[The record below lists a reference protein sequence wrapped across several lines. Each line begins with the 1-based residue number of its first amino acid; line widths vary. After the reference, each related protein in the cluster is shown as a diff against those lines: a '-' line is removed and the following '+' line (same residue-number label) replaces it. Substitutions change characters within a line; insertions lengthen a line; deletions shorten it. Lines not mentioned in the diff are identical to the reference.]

1 MKSTT
6 LGLFL
11 LLLLQSVEVQKIEFT
26 DRRTVQTPTNLEK
39 FTNQN
44 GYFYCNPRKLSGVS
58 FGVLGKSLVRPSHP
72 TRNWWK
78 CLRYQ
83 FTAVCALFFIFGKV
97 GWSLSPTFL
106 EKS

>member
-39 FTNQN
+39 FTNQI

-58 FGVLGKSLVRPSHP
+58 FSVLGKSLARPSHP

-83 FTAVCALFFIFGKV
+83 FTAVCALF
-97 GWSLSPTFL
+97 LFL
-106 EKS
+106 ER

>member
-1 MKSTT
+1 M
-6 LGLFL
+6 
-11 LLLLQSVEVQKIEFT
+11 LQNVEVQKIEFT
-26 DRRTVQTPTNLEK
+26 DRRTANSLTNLEK

-44 GYFYCNPRKLSGVS
+44 GYFYCNPRKLSGVD

-72 TRNWWK
+72 TRN

-83 FTAVCALFFIFGKV
+83 FTAVRALFFFGKV
-97 GWSLSPTFL
+97 GWNLSPTFL